1 MSKTLSSHCPRLR
14 RARVAG
20 LLVLAAGMCGCASF
34 SQDVDA
40 YYRQMAYN
48 YREAQEK
55 AKLEEVQLERMST
68 ALAATGQTG
77 KSRRAH
83 RELERVKSWEEKCEK
98 QAMRFQ
104 KAAEWT
110 ESRFHLNRPA
120 IPDGPPTAEPHED
133 QAVLQASGA
142 KDP

>member
-1 MSKTLSSHCPRLR
+1 MSKTIGPRHPR
-14 RARVAG
+14 VRARMAG
-20 LLVLAAGMCGCASF
+20 LLMLAAGMPGCASF

-48 YREAQEK
+48 YKEAEEK
-55 AKLEEVQLERMST
+55 AKAEEVQLERMSS
-68 ALAATGQTG
+68 ALASTGQTG
-77 KSRRAH
+77 KSRRTH

-98 QAMRFQ
+98 QAIRFQ

-110 ESRFHLNRPA
+110 EAHFHLKRPD
-120 IPDGPPTAEPHED
+120 IPDGPPTAESNED

-142 KDP
+142 KAP

>member
-1 MSKTLSSHCPRLR
+1 M
-14 RARVAG
+14 
-20 LLVLAAGMCGCASF
+20 LAAGIAGCASF
-34 SQDVDA
+34 SEDADA

-55 AKLEEVQLERMST
+55 AKVEEAQLERASN

-77 KSRRAH
+77 KSQRAH
-83 RELERVKSWEEKCEK
+83 HELERVKSWEEKCGK
-98 QAMRFQ
+98 QALRFQ

-110 ESRFHLNRPA
+110 EAHFHLKRPA
-120 IPDGPPTAEPHED
+120 IPDGPPTHESSED

-142 KDP
+142 KDSAPPDPVP

>member
-1 MSKTLSSHCPRLR
+1 MSETLSLPRP
-14 RARVAG
+14 RVRTRIAG
-20 LLVLAAGMCGCASF
+20 LLVLAASGSGCASF

-55 AKLEEVQLERMST
+55 AKAQEVQLERMST
-68 ALAATGQTG
+68 AFASTGQNG
-77 KSRRAH
+77 KSRRAS
-83 RELERVKSWEEKCEK
+83 RELDRVKSWEEKCGK
-98 QAMRFQ
+98 QAVRFQ

-110 ESRFHLNRPA
+110 EAHFHLERPA
-120 IPDGPPTAEPHED
+120 IPDGPPRSESTED

>member
-1 MSKTLSSHCPRLR
+1 M
-14 RARVAG
+14 AG
-20 LLVLAAGMCGCASF
+20 LLALAAGLSGCASF

-55 AKLEEVQLERMST
+55 AKVEEVQLERMSS
-68 ALAATGQTG
+68 ALASTGQTG

-83 RELERVKSWEEKCEK
+83 RELERVKSWEEKCGK
-98 QAMRFQ
+98 QAIRFQ

-110 ESRFHLNRPA
+110 EAHFRLKRPA
-120 IPDGPPTAEPHED
+120 IPDGPPAPASPED